1 MSMIFIY
8 IFSAACFLIFLLISY
23 ISLAWAQ
30 VRKAGLASDG
40 EENVKIK
47 IKSVLQCAA
56 SQRKTLKIVDWL
68 TILISA
74 IAATAALV
82 AALLPNESGLQ
93 IHIIFSFKIAVSLGI
108 LLSTG
113 IVDAKTHTIPNLL
126 SVIFIITRIIFIPF
140 EYVYQKENFKTLLIS
155 SVAGL
160 IVTFITLYF
169 VHRLTKSGFGM
180 GDVKILSALGF
191 MFSISCTLS
200 TILFGMILT
209 AVIGII
215 FIIMKKKTRK
225 DSVPF
230 GPFIFVGFIISV
242 ILGVY

>member
-1 MSMIFIY
+1 MSKIFIY
-8 IFSAACFLIFLLISY
+8 IFSAACFLAFLLTSY

-30 VRKAGLASDG
+30 VRKAGLAADG
-40 EENVKIK
+40 EEKVKIK
-47 IKSVLQCAA
+47 IKPVLQCAA
-56 SQRKTLKIVDWL
+56 SQRKTLKVVDWL

-82 AALLPNESGLQ
+82 AALLPNENGLQ
-93 IHIIFSFKIAVSLGI
+93 IHVIFSFKIAVSLI
-108 LLSTG
+108 LLLSAG

-126 SVIFIITRIIFIPF
+126 PAAFLIARIIFLPF
-140 EYVYQKENFKTLLIS
+140 EYIFQRENFKTLIIS
-155 SVAGL
+155 SLAGL
-160 IVTFITLYF
+160 AATFIILYL

-200 TILFGMILT
+200 TVLFGMIIT
-209 AVIGII
+209 AVIGIVL
-215 FIIMKKKTRK
+215 IIMKKKTRK
-225 DSVPF
+225 DAVPF
-230 GPFIFVGFIISV
+230 GPFIFIGFIISV